1 MVTKQRLIAIGQ
13 PSHATHD
20 TENVVIGSID
30 TNLGSLGALN
40 GSVGENE
47 LKCSVV
53 NAREVAAARRLVLFG
68 SQSK

>member
-1 MVTKQRLIAIGQ
+1 VRITRLIGV
-13 PSHATHD
+13 SKTTHTRHD
-20 TENVVIGSID
+20 TENVVVGSID